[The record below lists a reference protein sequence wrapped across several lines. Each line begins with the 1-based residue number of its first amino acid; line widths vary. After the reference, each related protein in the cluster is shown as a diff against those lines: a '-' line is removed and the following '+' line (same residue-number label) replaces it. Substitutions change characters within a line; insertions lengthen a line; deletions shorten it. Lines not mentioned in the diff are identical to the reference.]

1 MRFAAVR
8 VSGFFLL
15 ALGAAAQAQTAST
28 TTASAPTVIATCAD
42 VTNTA
47 TQVANA
53 TCGLD
58 PVTGAKMYVT
68 NTYGYIL
75 TASDY
80 ADLQLA
86 EAPFSYTQ
94 ASSLFGLGFFLPF
107 VSYVMAWPLGLL
119 LRMFT
124 QS

>member
-1 MRFAAVR
+1 MRCAALR
-8 VSGFFLL
+8 ISGFILL
-15 ALGAAAQAQTAST
+15 ASGAAANAQST
-28 TTASAPTVIATCAD
+28 TMTQSAPTVIATCAD

-58 PVTGAKMYVT
+58 PVTGSKMYVT
-68 NTYGYIL
+68 NTYAYLL
-75 TASDY
+75 TANDY
-80 ADLQLA
+80 ADLQAA
-86 EAPFSYTQ
+86 EAPFSYSEAGQ
-94 ASSLFGLGFFLPF
+94 LFGLGFFLPF

-124 QS
+124 QG